1 MNYLLIKRVFDIIL
15 SIILL
20 LIFLPI
26 FFIICIGI
34 ILSSKGNPI
43 FYQDRIGYDAKIFT
57 IIKFRT
63 MYISKPRKTKQTFLD
78 SPDIFVFGKFLRRF
92 KLDELPQIIN
102 ILKGDMSF
110 IGPRPCEISIYENM
124 PDWAKERF
132 SLKPGISGLAQIKGG
147 YKISWKKRWIIDLE
161 YLKKISFKTD
171 FLIFIRTF
179 YAILIG

>member
-1 MNYLLIKRVFDIIL
+1 M
-15 SIILL
+15 L

-26 FFIICIGI
+26 SLLYVLVLFYPPKV
-34 ILSSKGNPI
+34 SI

-78 SPDIFVFGKFLRRF
+78 SPDIFVFGKFLRN
-92 KLDELPQIIN
+92 LTCELPQIIN

-124 PDWAKERF
+124 PDWAK
-132 SLKPGISGLAQIKGG
+132 K
-147 YKISWKKRWIIDLE
+147 
-161 YLKKISFKTD
+161 D
-171 FLIFIRTF
+171 FH
-179 YAILIG
+179 

>member
-1 MNYLLIKRVFDIIL
+1 
-15 SIILL
+15 
-20 LIFLPI
+20 
-26 FFIICIGI
+26 
-34 ILSSKGNPI
+34 
-43 FYQDRIGYDAKIFT
+43 
-57 IIKFRT
+57 

-132 SLKPGISGLAQIKGG
+132 IKTWNIRFSSNQG
-147 YKISWKKRWIIDLE
+147 YKISWEKRWIIDLE
-161 YLKKISFKTD
+161 YLKD
-171 FLIFIRTF
+171 FFQNRFPNF
-179 YAILIG
+179 Y